1 MVGLGVGERVGY
13 AVRTANSANG
23 APVERGCSVGI
34 LVVGTLV
41 EGE

>member
-23 APVERGCSVGI
+23 APVEGCSVGI